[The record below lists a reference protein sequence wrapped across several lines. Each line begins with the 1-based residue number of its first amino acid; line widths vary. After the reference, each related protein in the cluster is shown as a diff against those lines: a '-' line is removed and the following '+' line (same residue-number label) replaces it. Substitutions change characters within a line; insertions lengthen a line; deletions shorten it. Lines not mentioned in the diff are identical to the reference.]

1 MSLYNEPKGKLVRRF
16 GINLFTNPKYERLLQ
31 KKPNHPGKERGKRSR
46 TRVSEYRRQLEEKQ
60 KLMFAYGLTAGQ
72 LRRLFQEAHRQAGIT
87 GDNLLRMLELR
98 LDSVVFNA
106 GLAATRAQARQ
117 LVGHRHVLV
126 NGRTTNIPSY
136 QVKAQDVVSV
146 KNKTGTHAIVRKAL
160 ETVGAPAT
168 NWIKVDRD
176 AMQAVVQDSPSR
188 SELPTISDVQ
198 MVVEFYSR

>member
-16 GINLFTNPKYERLLQ
+16 GINLFTNPKFERLLQ

-60 KLMFAYGLTAGQ
+60 KLMFAYGLSAGQ
-72 LRRLFQEAHRQAGIT
+72 LRRLFQEARRQAGIT

-106 GLAATRAQARQ
+106 GLAVTRAQARQ
-117 LVGHRHVLV
+117 LVGHRHILV

-136 QVKAQDVVSV
+136 QVKAQDVVNV
-146 KNKTGTHAIVRKAL
+146 KNITGARTIVRKAL
-160 ETVGAPAT
+160 EAAGAPAA

-176 AMQAVVQDSPSR
+176 AMQAVVQDTPPR

>member
-1 MSLYNEPKGKLVRRF
+1 MSLYGEPKGKLVRRF
-16 GINLFTNPKYERLLQ
+16 GINLFANPKYERLLQ
-31 KKPNHPGKERGKRSR
+31 KKPNHPGKERGKHNRA
-46 TRVSEYRRQLEEKQ
+46 RVSEYRRQLEEKQ

-72 LRRLFQEAHRQAGIT
+72 LRRLYQKAHRQAGIT

-117 LVGHRHVLV
+117 LVGHRHILV
-126 NGRTTNIPSY
+126 NGRITNIPSF
-136 QVKAQDVVSV
+136 QVKAQDLVGV
-146 KNKTGTHAIVRKAL
+146 KATTGARTIVRKAL
-160 ETVGAPAT
+160 ETAGAPAVH
-168 NWIKVDRD
+168 WIKVDRD
-176 AMQAVVQDSPSR
+176 AMQAVVQDTPPR